1 MKKIASL
8 SLMLLLLLSLA
19 LSVIACG
26 EPAPIP
32 EVSLWD
38 SATYT
43 ADTTVGE
50 GEKTVTVKIT
60 AEEKTVTLTVK
71 TDAETLGA
79 ALYALELVNDP
90 SFFDTA
96 NGMQASWEKHKAYW
110 AFYIGD
116 AFATVGINDA
126 TLAGGEHFALVYTVS
141 P

>member
-1 MKKIASL
+1 
-8 SLMLLLLLSLA
+8 MLLLLLSIA
-19 LSVIACG
+19 LFVIACG
-26 EPAPIP
+26 EPAPTP
-32 EVSLWD
+32 EDSLWD

-43 ADTTVGE
+43 ADASVGE
-50 GEKTVTVKIT
+50 GEKTVTVMIT

-71 TDAETLGA
+71 TEAETLGA

-96 NGMQASWEKHKAYW
+96 NGMQASWTKDKAYW

-116 AFATVGINDA
+116 AYATDGINDV
-126 TLAGGEHFALVYTVS
+126 TLAGGESFALVYTVS

>member
-1 MKKIASL
+1 
-8 SLMLLLLLSLA
+8 MLLLLLSLA

-32 EVSLWD
+32 PEASLWD

-96 NGMQASWEKHKAYW
+96 NGMQANWEKYKAYW

-116 AFATVGINDA
+116 EFASVGINDA